1 MSQRSQVT
9 CLMRLDDLGTTGGE
23 SGRGGGLDNLG
34 GGVRGHLIGRVVERT
49 GLSGMVIGSGED
61 GAESMSPP
69 SPSLSIADKSRRGC
83 LKRRGLGGR
92 FSHSASGPV
101 TFFIHLR

>member
-1 MSQRSQVT
+1 
-9 CLMRLDDLGTTGGE
+9 MRLGDELGMVGE
-23 SGRGGGLDNLG
+23 SGNGGGLENLG
-34 GGVRGHLIGRVVERT
+34 GGVRGHLLGRATRG
-49 GLSGMVIGSGED
+49 GLSGMVIGSGEE

-83 LKRRGLGGR
+83 LNRRGLGGNL
-92 FSHSASGPV
+92 SHWASGPV